1 MQAGWPN
8 PWRTRTHAICKP
20 AANNIIQAET
30 WAITFHLL
38 SISQLDVL
46 LSTVDA
52 GAETAGVGLASV
64 EPEDATIVMLVGA
77 GVAVVD

>member
-1 MQAGWPN
+1 M
-8 PWRTRTHAICKP
+8 
-20 AANNIIQAET
+20 
-30 WAITFHLL
+30 
-38 SISQLDVL
+38 DVL